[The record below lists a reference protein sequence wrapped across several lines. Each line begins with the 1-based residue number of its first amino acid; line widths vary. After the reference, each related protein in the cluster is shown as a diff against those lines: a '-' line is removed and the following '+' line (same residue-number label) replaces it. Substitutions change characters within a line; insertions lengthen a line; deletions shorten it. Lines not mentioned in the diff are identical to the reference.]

1 MLASG
6 RLPPLRGAA
15 ALTEPQELAQRLD
28 AVLSTLTTGV
38 AEADIHGRFTY
49 ANAAALRILRV
60 TESELIGHTL
70 SEAGFARYD
79 EAGIAIAADGPP
91 ALPAGPLGDGTL
103 HAVLRYVRLATPE
116 VWIESHTTPMRSP
129 LGAVL
134 GSVMSLVDVSERVRQ
149 QAEERSAGRRIQDV
163 LRCMA
168 AGVVFVDAEGRIEY
182 ANPAAAALSGLQ
194 PDQVIGQL
202 VADPA
207 WHLTD
212 ESGAVLAYDAL
223 PVPTALRERREV
235 RGVEL
240 GVPTMTAGVMRWIR
254 VSALPVLNADGTLRG
269 AVVTT
274 EDVSER
280 HTLAEQLLQAQKIE
294 GLGQLAGGI
303 AHDFNNLLT
312 VIIGNA
318 ELALDAAP
326 PGSADV
332 AGVAEILDAANRGAA
347 LTRQMLTFARKQV
360 LQPRPVYLDRLAGA
374 LESLLQRALGEEIA
388 LRRTSDAQL
397 WPVKVD
403 PGQMEQVL
411 VNMAINARDAMSRGG
426 SLSIDTRNTRVDAQQ
441 AQAHPAIE
449 AGDFVVLSIT
459 DTGTGMSREL
469 VARIFDP
476 FFTTKPIG
484 SGTGLGLSICHGVV
498 KQARGFITVDTELG
512 RGTTFRVHLPRSA
525 HEAEDMATP
534 LEVPRPQGEGTILLV
549 EDQEAVR
556 LLVARA
562 LTSYGFEVISAG
574 SGQQALG
581 LQRRMQ
587 DRLDLLLTDVV
598 MPEMSG
604 IELAKILQ
612 ARVPGLPVLYMTGYI
627 DSNSAGLEGLVA
639 DENLLLKPFTPMQL
653 LQRVQRLLLRA
664 PKLGVG

>member
-1 MLASG
+1 
-6 RLPPLRGAA
+6 
-15 ALTEPQELAQRLD
+15 
-28 AVLSTLTTGV
+28 
-38 AEADIHGRFTY
+38 
-49 ANAAALRILRV
+49 
-60 TESELIGHTL
+60 
-70 SEAGFARYD
+70 
-79 EAGIAIAADGPP
+79 
-91 ALPAGPLGDGTL
+91 
-103 HAVLRYVRLATPE
+103 
-116 VWIESHTTPMRSP
+116 
-129 LGAVL
+129 LGALL
-134 GSVMSLVDVSERVRQ
+134 GSVMSFVDVSEHVRV
-149 QAEERSAGRRIQDV
+149 QAEERIASRRIQDV
-163 LRCMA
+163 LGLMA
-168 AGVVFVDAEGRIEY
+168 AGALFVDAEGRIEY
-182 ANPAAAALSGLQ
+182 ANPAAAALSGLK
-194 PDQVIGQL
+194 PEQVIGQL

-207 WHLTD
+207 WQLTD
-212 ESGAVLAYDAL
+212 ESGALLAYDAL

-240 GVPTMTAGVMRWIR
+240 GFPTMTAGVMRWMR
-254 VSALPVLNADGTLRG
+254 VSALPVLDADGTLRG
-269 AVVTT
+269 AVVTA

-280 HTLAEQLLQAQKIE
+280 HALAEQLLQAQKIE

-318 ELALDAAP
+318 ELALDAAA
-326 PGSADV
+326 PGSAE
-332 AGVAEILDAANRGAA
+332 GTEVAEILAAANRGAA

-360 LQPRPVYLDRLAGA
+360 LQPRPVHLDRLAGA
-374 LESLLQRALGEEIA
+374 LESLLQRAVGEDIV
-388 LRRTSDAQL
+388 LRRTSEAEL

-426 SLSIDTRNTRVDAQQ
+426 SLSIDTRNTRVDAQR
-441 AQAHPAIE
+441 AQAHPAVE

-498 KQARGFITVDTELG
+498 KQARGFITVESELG
-512 RGTTFRVHLPRSA
+512 RGTTFRVYLPRSA
-525 HEAEDMATP
+525 HAAEDFATP
-534 LEVPRPQGEGTILLV
+534 LEVLRPQGEGTILLV

-562 LTSYGFEVISAG
+562 LTNYGFEVISAA

-581 LQRRMQ
+581 LQRRMPG
-587 DRLDLLLTDVV
+587 RLDLLLTDLV

-612 ARVPGLPVLYMTGYI
+612 ARMPGLPVLYMTGYI
-627 DSNSAGLEGLVA
+627 DSNSASLEGVVA

-664 PKLGVG
+664 PRLGVG